1 MELFISLLVACTV
14 YLVYSI
20 VMEIWIGN
28 KGEKG
33 SLRKYYSYLRGEE
46 KIRRSWG
53 EKIVGVNKDQSQYA
67 FDTKK
72 YLFYALPVC
81 LGIFLFMVFFFRSL
95 PFSLVV
101 SLIGLLYPR
110 MIIIGLIHKR
120 KTLLN
125 YQLKEAMFSL
135 SSSLKAG
142 ASLQMAI
149 ERTVYDLERIYY
161 SDKDAPIVAEFRR
174 MSEELSVGYSVE
186 ETLVSFRN
194 RVQLEDVDDFVNA
207 TLIAKTRGGNLM
219 EILNNISRII
229 SEKIEVKQE
238 ISVMTAGKRMEAKI
252 LSVMPIGIVTSLTLL
267 SPDYMAPMY
276 DSIIGKMLLFM
287 GFIFIAINYFISRK
301 IVNIEV

>member
-1 MELFISLLVACTV
+1 
-14 YLVYSI
+14 
-20 VMEIWIGN
+20 MEIWIGN

>member
-1 MELFISLLVACTV
+1 
-14 YLVYSI
+14 
-20 VMEIWIGN
+20 MEIWIGN

-238 ISVMTAGKRMEAKI
+238 SSVMTAGKRMEAKI